1 MAANDKTEAEII
13 YKVKFGEGENGKIFR
28 AVCHSNGYPC
38 GWEKM
43 GHNNVFVLSASAV
56 SESISAEMSPAIF
69 SVFFASNH
77 LMGRRNHNDID
88 VVLHYWAKKMEAADL

>member
-1 MAANDKTEAEII
+1 M

-28 AVCHSNGYPC
+28 TVCHSNGYPC

-56 SESISAEMSPAIF
+56 SESISAEMSPDIF
-69 SVFFASNH
+69 SFFYKQSLNGTEKSQRHRCCA
-77 LMGRRNHNDID
+77 LLLGPEDGGRGP
-88 VVLHYWAKKMEAADL
+88 VTKT